1 MAVADRKN
9 RILDNLAK
17 FRIFDDILL
26 SNVFDRQIPETQLL
40 IRTITGDDDITVVSS
55 EGEYSISNPYNHE
68 ARLDIVAFDSKGKV
82 YHFEVQ
88 KDKDGATPRRA
99 RLTAGLLDSTLLEKG
114 KDYSEL
120 PDRYTI
126 FITEEDYFQ
135 KGLPVYR
142 AENTIRELENRPLG
156 DGGYIWY
163 VNGAYRDE
171 STAIGRLMHDF
182 ACENPDDII
191 TPLLRDRVCYLK
203 KKEEGKETMCELVQ
217 NLMNEQSRDDRI
229 ECAKTAIA
237 DGKLPL
243 ETIALYFNLPLST
256 IEKLAEEQKKS
267 V

>member
-1 MAVADRKN
+1 M
-9 RILDNLAK
+9 
-17 FRIFDDILL
+17 
-26 SNVFDRQIPETQLL
+26 
-40 IRTITGDDDITVVSS
+40 
-55 EGEYSISNPYNHE
+55 
-68 ARLDIVAFDSKGKV
+68 
-82 YHFEVQ
+82 
-88 KDKDGATPRRA
+88 
-99 RLTAGLLDSTLLEKG
+99 LEKG

-203 KKEEGKETMCELVQ
+203 KKEEGKKTMCELVQ